1 MDLTAEFE
9 THIQKLTGTRKRPRP
24 KRYTPL
30 NDASSLVA
38 KINKMKSH
46 LTKYGHDYLNTYG
59 DLPEASRMSD
69 EKRRKL
75 DHDVE
80 EFINLCNDKMKML
93 QSELLQSEMIQAQK
107 AQVEKLQ
114 AENDLGSNVINP
126 IKELRDAVIESI
138 WRILNDF
145 VKYYTQLRT
154 TRMKRYMEKQ
164 KYDRIECATGRISPS
179 KEYESISQESFDITS
194 IQSDRN
200 ATTTDAET
208 QANSNSN
215 SFSFEDYQNQSL
227 TAAEHDTTI
236 SHDELQMLAL
246 ENTQIHDEL
255 LTLNDEIKMVGKK
268 VVQISRLQEL
278 FTEKV
283 MEQEL
288 ELNNLHETA
297 IRSSE
302 NVREGNDLIREAMMK
317 NASTRVFILFY
328 IITLGFTILFLD
340 WYNP

>member
-9 THIQKLTGTRKRPRP
+9 KLTSTRNRPRP

-30 NDASSLVA
+30 NDATSLVA

-59 DLPEASRMSD
+59 YLSGASIMSD
-69 EKRRKL
+69 ERRSKL

-80 EFINLCNDKMKML
+80 EFINICNDKMKIL
-93 QSELLQSEMIQAQK
+93 QSEIRSGTNVSP
-107 AQVEKLQ
+107 QVIEHR
-114 AENDLGSNVINP
+114 G
-126 IKELRDAVIESI
+126 AVIELI
-138 WRILNDF
+138 MRILNDF

-154 TRMKRYMEKQ
+154 TRMKRYIEKQ

-179 KEYESISQESFDITS
+179 QEYESMSQESFDLAS
-194 IQSDRN
+194 ISSKDKN
-200 ATTTDAET
+200 VAAIET
-208 QANSNSN
+208 QTSKSHN
-215 SFSFEDYQNQSL
+215 SFSFQDYQNQSL
-227 TAAEHDTTI
+227 TAAEHDTPI
-236 SHDELQMLAL
+236 SHAELQTLAM
-246 ENTQIHDEL
+246 ENSQIHDEL

-302 NVREGNDLIREAMMK
+302 NVREGNDLIRDAMMK